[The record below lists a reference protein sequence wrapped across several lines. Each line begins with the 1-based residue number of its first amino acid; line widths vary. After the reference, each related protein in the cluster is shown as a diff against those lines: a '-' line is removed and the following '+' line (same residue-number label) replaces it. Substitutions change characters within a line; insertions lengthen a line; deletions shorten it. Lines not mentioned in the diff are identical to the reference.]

1 MQSLSTATQLIID
14 MFRNR
19 CNDLPFSQHPYNAI
33 ARIKDT
39 LNKEDGLTEENR
51 RAAMAAL
58 SLWVAQTV
66 GNSVTST
73 LNEILAVMRIA
84 HDENENGK
92 KAAEEL
98 SRSMPFLEK
107 LSSAFLNSVDID
119 AVSEWLVED
128 GQRREK
134 EQKEKPAEETK
145 KAPIQNWTPARW
157 NPSLN

>member
-19 CNDLPFSQHPYNAI
+19 CNDLPFSQHPYTAI
-33 ARIKDT
+33 AQIET
-39 LNKEDGLTEENR
+39 LNKEDGLTKENR
-51 RAAMAAL
+51 RNAAKTAL

-73 LNEILAVMRIA
+73 LNEILAVMRVA
-84 HDENENGK
+84 HAQNENGK

-134 EQKEKPAEETK
+134 EQKEKPAEDTK